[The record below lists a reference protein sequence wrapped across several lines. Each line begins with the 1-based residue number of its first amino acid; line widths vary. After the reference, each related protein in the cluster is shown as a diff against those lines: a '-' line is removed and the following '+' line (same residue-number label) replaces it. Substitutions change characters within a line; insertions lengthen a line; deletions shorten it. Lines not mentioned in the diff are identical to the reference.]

1 MPFRRKP
8 LTIAPLLIFLMN
20 VITGDALTCPHAE
33 YRRGQKCCPMCP
45 PGNRVYK
52 DCTDRN
58 RTSCLPCTEGTF
70 LDKPSERTECFPCAN
85 CDAGVGL
92 KVKRLC
98 TTTSDAVC
106 EPLEGHYCIDPKED
120 GCAAAQTHRSCKP
133 GQYISQTG
141 TATTDTVCIDCTGET
156 YSDGTFTSCQ
166 PHTKCESMRLQQIR
180 PGTHSTDS
188 ECREQSSD
196 KTIIITISV
205 VVLLLLIGTD
215 ALICLIKKRGKQR
228 TGRTIPMVLEQETL
242 NGVGTPETC
251 D

>member
-1 MPFRRKP
+1 M
-8 LTIAPLLIFLMN
+8 TIFLMN
-20 VITGDALTCPHAE
+20 VFIGDALICHRAE
-33 YRRGQKCCPMCP
+33 YRIKEQCCPMCP
-45 PGNRVYK
+45 PGNRVHK
-52 DCTDRN
+52 HCTDFKS
-58 RTSCLPCTEGTF
+58 TSCLPCSTGTF
-70 LDKPSERTECFPCAN
+70 LDKLNGRAQCFLCAN

-98 TTTSDAVC
+98 TTTSNVVC
-106 EPLEGHYCIDPKED
+106 EPLDGHYCIDPKED

-188 ECREQSSD
+188 ECGEQSSD
-196 KTIIITISV
+196 VEKIGLVALLLPLLIVIAVITYIYLRKKKTKENTGRERPTV
-205 VVLLLLIGTD
+205 PEQVLLLHL
-215 ALICLIKKRGKQR
+215 
-228 TGRTIPMVLEQETL
+228 PFWS
-242 NGVGTPETC
+242 
-251 D
+251 